1 MWDLADSDLSMTCCV
16 SVSHREGVLVSSLI
30 LTCLTKG
37 SWPCDAQSPHLGLE
51 FLSLAFW
58 PKIPFCFLQS
68 LGYCQP
74 ACIHS
79 LLLSTAKCLIFHLWL
94 TGLPDT
100 TIHKAK
106 PLVLACKS
114 KSSTIS
120 TPTLDYFCPITAC
133 APAYQGYFLCPW
145 EQGFQMLEGS
155 RSLSGEVSLHFIRD
169 TQTQSKLHVE
179 IQPREF

>member
-1 MWDLADSDLSMTCCV
+1 MWGLADSGFSMLAV
-16 SVSHREGVLVSSLI
+16 SPRAFLI

-37 SWPCDAQSPHLGLE
+37 YWPCDAQSPHLGLE
-51 FLSLAFW
+51 FLRLAFW
-58 PKIPFCFLQS
+58 HKIPFCFLQS

-74 ACIHS
+74 PCLHS

-106 PLVLACKS
+106 PLVLALKG

-133 APAYQGYFLCPW
+133 APAYQGYFLSMGA
-145 EQGFQMLEGS
+145 GFPNAGRVSQPFWGS
-155 RSLSGEVSLHFIRD
+155 KSSCYKRHTDPKQITRGNSA
-169 TQTQSKLHVE
+169 
-179 IQPREF
+179 